1 MDIFSANIPTNIFT
15 FFLSSIRF
23 GQFWCLNFRLRSST
37 GFFYSLNYGLVLF
50 FVVVGNHLLSRHT
63 LPSSVW
69 ESSKFIYFSS
79 NGNVWSGLV
88 SYVWNSH
95 KNSIKSSPLPQ
106 ENKINKSKNFQRT
119 PTNGPWT
126 HLLYFISTK
135 SSFSPRPTDKR
146 EVIGPGINSSFH
158 KSLSISNINLDF
170 VKLR

>member
-1 MDIFSANIPTNIFT
+1 MNVNIIIINHNNISY
-15 FFLSSIRF
+15 FFLSLLFLYFKCGRPSHGHFLSQHSNQHFDLLPFFNKFWSVLVPKFSITF
-23 GQFWCLNFRLRSST
+23 LN
-37 GFFYSLNYGLVLF
+37 GFFYSLNYGLVLIF
-50 FVVVGNHLLSRHT
+50 AVVGNHLLSRHT

-119 PTNGPWT
+119 PTNEP
-126 HLLYFISTK
+126 
-135 SSFSPRPTDKR
+135 
-146 EVIGPGINSSFH
+146 
-158 KSLSISNINLDF
+158 
-170 VKLR
+170 